1 MSGPALDAGLLRE
14 NAYLKARNAQLQDEV
29 VALTAEAARLQQSL
43 ERLHGR
49 RVDLS
54 APNPLRG
61 GQ

>member
-1 MSGPALDAGLLRE
+1 MNGPTDEGLLRE

-29 VALTAEAARLQQSL
+29 VALTAEAARLQQTL

-49 RVDLS
+49 RADLKS
-54 APNPLRG
+54 PNPLGG